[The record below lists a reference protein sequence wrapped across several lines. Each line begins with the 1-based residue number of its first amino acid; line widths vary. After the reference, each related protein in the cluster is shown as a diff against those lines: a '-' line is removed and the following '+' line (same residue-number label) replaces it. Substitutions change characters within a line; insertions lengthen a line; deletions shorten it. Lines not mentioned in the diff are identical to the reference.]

1 MQPDRT
7 SGQISE
13 TNLASSDKHLSKQL
27 LYTRLRLATI
37 LWWDKSLAEAANA
50 GSKVPQTHF
59 CSFSNLSKKKLG
71 APVWIHMQC
80 CKVHL

>member
-50 GSKVPQTHF
+50 G
-59 CSFSNLSKKKLG
+59 FSNLSKKKLG

>member
-37 LWWDKSLAEAANA
+37 LW
-50 GSKVPQTHF
+50 
-59 CSFSNLSKKKLG
+59 
-71 APVWIHMQC
+71 
-80 CKVHL
+80 